1 MALYLGLLPAGEVDV
16 VAEEVGHALLRHLT
30 LQRLQ
35 QVCKPLKGLRL
46 RTQPV
51 EVDLRVRQPTTV
63 ASLEHTFLY
72 EHLGKNMTTEHKK
85 HPCFLVLSAASHGL
99 HQQIVMEMCLFGM
112 I

>member
-1 MALYLGLLPAGEVDV
+1 MTLYLGLLPAGEVDV

-51 EVDLRVRQPTTV
+51 EVDLRVRQRTTV
-63 ASLEHTFLY
+63 A
-72 EHLGKNMTTEHKK
+72 
-85 HPCFLVLSAASHGL
+85 
-99 HQQIVMEMCLFGM
+99 
-112 I
+112 